1 MVASLL
7 MYIRIHKLSDIL
19 NTLYYNLNYVLF
31 YLKVMPF
38 SAICPINKSN
48 KRNWI
53 EIISYLFNLNKV
65 ESKSTSKFM
74 HIVLYM
80 IRPSKKF
87 PLVINDVEYHQL
99 LEKKWSRVWHAINSL
114 RQLSFHCFILPLC
127 ITRGKNSCFQ
137 FFLSILLF
145 YANATERRASTFE

>member
-1 MVASLL
+1 MVALL
-7 MYIRIHKLSDIL
+7 LIYIKIHKLSDIL
-19 NTLYYNLNYVLF
+19 NTLYYNLNYVLL
-31 YLKVMPF
+31 YLRVMPF
-38 SAICPINKSN
+38 SVISPINKSN

-99 LEKKWSRVWHAINSL
+99 LEKSDPGSDTQLILYGSSL
-114 RQLSFHCFILPLC
+114 FIVSFCLC
-127 ITRGKNSCFQ
+127 VSWEKKLCFQ

-145 YANATERRASTFE
+145 YANAIERTTTTFE